1 MADRYLIT
9 FDIDQR
15 TKTGYDAVLN
25 AVVHNYNN
33 NNISSYLRLSSLT
46 TTYAIKSNLS
56 INQIMKIFCDVTN
69 NNIDIIV
76 VKVIDSD
83 WNMSPKD
90 DKDLEDIKF

>member
-1 MADRYLIT
+1 MANKYLIT

-25 AVVHNYNN
+25 AVAHNYNN

-56 INQIMKIFCDVTN
+56 INQIMKIFCNVTN
-69 NNIDIIV
+69 NDIDIIV

-83 WNMSPKD
+83 WCISDND
-90 DKDLEDIKF
+90 DKDLKDIKF

>member
-9 FDIDQR
+9 FDIDQK

-25 AVVHNYNN
+25 AVDHNYNN

-56 INQIMKIFCDVTN
+56 TSQIMKIFCDATN

-76 VKVIDSD
+76 VKVIDSA
-83 WNMSPKD
+83 WNISAND
-90 DKDLEDIKF
+90 AKDLKDHKF